1 MPPLVLCTCRSHCS
15 KYNPETNTYTGS
27 QLVSRATNFQH
38 RKDDGR
44 SKDMDDFATNVA
56 STILDEGSRL
66 GLSRGLDDTSTL
78 SPLSRETLPQELLTI
93 ETEVRGRITWAP
105 TNRILVFVSDP
116 VPDRDFE
123 DPLPLPDYLPNNGP
137 YALSGSHQ
145 RNLAFIENEN
155 RLFEIILHLDAIP
168 QYPEQRD
175 ALTEMAIGGLQEM
188 MRHKKREWDRQRME
202 TTASDNG
209 FVVVRTGLIPAMFV
223 GLSFSNICAEEYL
236 ADRIPREP
244 PLAVAMLTV
253 LLMHLVFRLSR
264 RATTVMLVGM
274 RCMLSSQGANREL
287 VDQLPNDPRTVLNRF
302 DLDPRCSSFI
312 QCPACYAL
320 YPYSG
325 TTTSVMGEIDRCSY
339 QPTPNSPPCN
349 FPLWEERRSGG
360 RTFFAPCRKYI
371 HQSLKEWV
379 GRLLMRPGVAEQFRE
394 PCNRPATTVMKDI
407 WDAPVLRNFRDVD
420 GQSFFYGRGNE
431 IRLAFSLNADGFNP
445 FHMIEA
451 KQSVSCTAIYMVIL
465 NFPEHLRFLFRNM
478 YLAGVIPGPGKPSLD
493 QINHALSL
501 VVAELHEFWK
511 GVYYTVISA
520 SLSGCLTKGAMIPL
534 VCDMLST
541 HQLAGLSSTT
551 STLFCTSCHLAIQ
564 DIENL
569 DKSTWPARDL
579 VAQIEHAKVWRDC
592 ESEADR
598 DACFKAHG
606 VRWSVLLDL
615 PYWNPI
621 LFSVLDSM
629 HAAHLGLFQSH
640 CRKVWR
646 INISV
651 DGGEGTV
658 IQPAREVPRPSDRTL
673 SRWSAI
679 IRDTPDATA
688 LRKFLTSSDGCP
700 KDVLWHICV
709 ENNVRSAG
717 GRKQLI
723 DNIIDWVSE
732 KSQEICVH

>member
-1 MPPLVLCTCRSHCS
+1 MSPLVLCTCQSHCS
-15 KYNPETNTYTGS
+15 KYNPETNTYTGG
-27 QLVSRATNFQH
+27 QLVTRATKFQH
-38 RKDDGR
+38 EKDDNR
-44 SKDMDDFATNVA
+44 SRNMDNLSTSVA
-56 STILDEGSRL
+56 STILDEGSHL
-66 GLSRGLDDTSTL
+66 GLSRGLDDASIL

-105 TNRILVFVSDP
+105 TNRTLVFVRDP

-123 DPLPLPDYLPNNGP
+123 NPLLLPNYLPNDGLH
-137 YALSGSHQ
+137 ALSESHQ
-145 RNLAFIENEN
+145 RNLVFIENEN
-155 RLFEIILHLDAIP
+155 RLLEIILHLNTITY
-168 QYPEQRD
+168 YPEQRD
-175 ALTEMAIGGLQEM
+175 AFTELAIGGLQEM

-202 TTASDNG
+202 TTASNSG
-209 FVVVRTGLIPAMFV
+209 YVVVRTGLIPAV
-223 GLSFSNICAEEYL
+223 LVKLGVSNICAEEYL
-236 ADRIPREP
+236 IDRIPREP
-244 PLAVAMLTV
+244 PLAVAILTV
-253 LLMHLVFRLSR
+253 LLMHLVFHLSR
-264 RATTVMLVGM
+264 RATMVMLVGM

-287 VDQLPNDPRTVLNRF
+287 VDQLPSDPRTVLNRLN
-302 DLDPRCSSFI
+302 LDPRCSSFL
-312 QCPACYAL
+312 QCPTCYAL

-325 TTTSVMGEIDRCSY
+325 TITSAMDEIERCSY
-339 QPTPNSPPCN
+339 KPTPSSPPCN
-349 FPLWEERRSGG
+349 VPLWEKRRSGG
-360 RTFFAPCRKYI
+360 RTFFAPCRKYV

-394 PCNRPATTVMKDI
+394 PCNRSATTVMRDI
-407 WDAPVLRNFRDVD
+407 WDAPVFRNFRDVD
-420 GQSFFYGRGNE
+420 GQSFFRGRGNE

-451 KQSVSCTAIYMVIL
+451 KQSVSCTAIYMVVL

-501 VVAELHEFWK
+501 VVAELHDFWK
-511 GVYYTVISA
+511 EVYYTVISA

-534 VCDMLST
+534 VCDMLSAR
-541 HQLAGLSSTT
+541 QLAGLSSAT
-551 STLFCTSCHLAIQ
+551 STLFCTSCHLTIQ

-579 VAQIEHAKVWRDC
+579 ITQIEHARAWRDC
-592 ESEADR
+592 ENEVDR

-621 LFSVLDSM
+621 LFSVPDSM
-629 HAAHLGLFQSH
+629 HAAHLGLFHSH

-651 DGGEGTV
+651 DGGEGTA
-658 IQPAREVPRPSDRTL
+658 IQPAKEIPRPSDRTL
-673 SRWSAI
+673 SQWLAI
-679 IRDTPDATA
+679 IRDTPDSTA
-688 LRKFLTSSDGCP
+688 LRKSLTSSDGCP

-709 ENNVRSAG
+709 ENDLRSAG

-723 DNIIDWVSE
+723 DNIVDWVRE
-732 KSQEICVH
+732 KSRKLHVH